1 MGVIA
6 YVGFVLVS
14 VLVAVGV
21 KWFDPA
27 IVEQL
32 SRRTGLTGGRGWGL
46 FLIALAWIF
55 LPVLAGAPVGEG
67 SLWVIGA
74 AMGSVGF
81 YLGTIAL
88 TSVDEYRILSRA
100 TPIPPADL
108 SAHTGDGVVATSGVP
123 TVANPATAVTP
134 ISGEPAVHTDW
145 IAQQRTRVGFR
156 EVWSNVATGVE
167 SVPFTLGD
175 GIVAVDSGRHRVFS
189 NVERYT
195 TFDKDELLPDAVA
208 EFMQSSPDL
217 PDPKACDSRTRFIEE
232 FVPSSE
238 PVTVVGEP
246 TQGERPGQ
254 VRIEDAPPDRL
265 FGTHTDHSE
274 SDVDDTEPIFIR
286 GTVGEARRFLK
297 KRLFF
302 AGGSGLALIV
312 GGQIVAF
319 WLSSASLPL

>member
-1 MGVIA
+1 MGAVT
-6 YVGFVLVS
+6 YVGFILVS

-21 KWFDPA
+21 RWFDPA
-27 IVEQL
+27 IIEQL

-46 FLIALAWIF
+46 FLVALAWIF
-55 LPVLAGAPVGEG
+55 LPVLTGAPVGDD

-81 YLGTIAL
+81 YLATIAL
-88 TSVDEYRILSRA
+88 TSIDEYRILSRA
-100 TPIPPADL
+100 TSIPPADL

-123 TVANPATAVTP
+123 TVADPAIAVTP

-175 GIVAVDSGRHRVFS
+175 GSVAVDSGRHRVFS
-189 NVERYT
+189 NAERYT
-195 TFDKDELLPDAVA
+195 TVGEDELFPDGVA

-246 TQGERPGQ
+246 VQSEQPGQ

-265 FGTHTDHSE
+265 FGTHTDHSR
-274 SDVDDTEPIFIR
+274 SDADDTEPIFVR
-286 GTVGEARRFLK
+286 GTVGEARQFLK
-297 KRLFF
+297 KRLLF
-302 AGGSGLALIV
+302 AGGIGLALII

-319 WLSSASLPL
+319 WLSPASLPV